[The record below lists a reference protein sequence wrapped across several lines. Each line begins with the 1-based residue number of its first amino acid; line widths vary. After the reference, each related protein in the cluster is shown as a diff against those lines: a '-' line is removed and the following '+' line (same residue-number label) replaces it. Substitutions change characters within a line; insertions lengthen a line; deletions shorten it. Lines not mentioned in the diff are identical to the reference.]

1 MTLGLIISIGSIFF
15 CPLLIYYLYLLKKI
29 NKKSSE
35 SNYLQVFD
43 PKVMS
48 DARRSIKLILLA
60 YQQGSVSAVETSMRI
75 SFLLKTLDFDDKIR
89 RKFDIFDEVS
99 AKSAHIPILEQWDN
113 LEKKTKF
120 QYEREIKKI
129 DNDYRL
135 KLQDASADILATIEL
150 YYGSP

>member
-135 KLQDASADILATIEL
+135 KLQDASAEILATIEF
-150 YYGSP
+150 

>member
-48 DARRSIKLILLA
+48 DARRSIKLIILA

-150 YYGSP
+150 

>member
-1 MTLGLIISIGSIFF
+1 MMTLGLIISIGSIFF

-29 NKKSSE
+29 NKKSAE
-35 SNYLQVFD
+35 SNYLQVSD
-43 PKVMS
+43 PNVKS

-150 YYGSP
+150 

>member
-60 YQQGSVSAVETSMRI
+60 YQQGSVSAVEISMRI

-150 YYGSP
+150 

>member
-60 YQQGSVSAVETSMRI
+60 YKQGSVSAVETSMRI
-75 SFLLKTLDFDDKIR
+75 SFLLKTLDFDDKNR

-150 YYGSP
+150 

>member
-99 AKSAHIPILEQWDN
+99 AKSAHLPILEQWDN

-150 YYGSP
+150 

>member
-29 NKKSSE
+29 NKKSTE
-35 SNYLQVFD
+35 SNYLQIFD

-135 KLQDASADILATIEL
+135 KLQDASADVLTTIEL
-150 YYGSP
+150 

>member
-135 KLQDASADILATIEL
+135 KLHDASADILATIEL
-150 YYGSP
+150 

>member
-35 SNYLQVFD
+35 SDYLQIFD

-150 YYGSP
+150 

>member
-15 CPLLIYYLYLLKKI
+15 CPLLIYYLYLLEKI

-99 AKSAHIPILEQWDN
+99 TKSAHIPILEQWDN
-113 LEKKTKF
+113 LEKKTKL

-135 KLQDASADILATIEL
+135 KLQDASVDILATIEL
-150 YYGSP
+150 

>member
-89 RKFDIFDEVS
+89 RKFDIFDEGSV
-99 AKSAHIPILEQWDN
+99 KSAHIPILEQWDN

-150 YYGSP
+150 

>member
-35 SNYLQVFD
+35 SNYPQVFD
-43 PKVMS
+43 PKLMS

-99 AKSAHIPILEQWDN
+99 AKSAHLPILEQWDN

-150 YYGSP
+150 

>member
-35 SNYLQVFD
+35 SNYLQIFD

-60 YQQGSVSAVETSMRI
+60 YQQGSVSAVETSIRI

-150 YYGSP
+150 

>member
-113 LEKKTKF
+113 LEKKIKF

-150 YYGSP
+150 

>member
-120 QYEREIKKI
+120 QYEREIKKL
-129 DNDYRL
+129 DSDYRL
-135 KLQDASADILATIEL
+135 TLQDASADILATIEL
-150 YYGSP
+150 

>member
-43 PKVMS
+43 PEVMS

-135 KLQDASADILATIEL
+135 KLQDASSDILATIEL
-150 YYGSP
+150 

>member
-75 SFLLKTLDFDDKIR
+75 SFLLKALDFDDKIR

-150 YYGSP
+150 

>member
-1 MTLGLIISIGSIFF
+1 MGSVVTFLAYLEASNSI
-15 CPLLIYYLYLLKKI
+15 LVKKI

-150 YYGSP
+150 

>member
-29 NKKSSE
+29 NKKSTE

-120 QYEREIKKI
+120 QYERDIKKI

-150 YYGSP
+150 

>member
-129 DNDYRL
+129 DNDYKL
-135 KLQDASADILATIEL
+135 KLQDASADILATIAL
-150 YYGSP
+150 

>member
-99 AKSAHIPILEQWDN
+99 VKSAHIPILEQWDN
-113 LEKKTKF
+113 LEKKAKF

-150 YYGSP
+150 

>member
-99 AKSAHIPILEQWDN
+99 AKSANIPILERWDN

-150 YYGSP
+150 

>member
-99 AKSAHIPILEQWDN
+99 AKSAHIPNLEQWDN

-150 YYGSP
+150 

>member
-48 DARRSIKLILLA
+48 DARRSMKLILLA

-150 YYGSP
+150 

>member
-75 SFLLKTLDFDDKIR
+75 SFLLKTLDFDYKIR

-150 YYGSP
+150 

>member
-43 PKVMS
+43 PKVTS

-150 YYGSP
+150 

>member
-35 SNYLQVFD
+35 LNYLQVFD

-60 YQQGSVSAVETSMRI
+60 YQQGSVSGVETSMRI

-150 YYGSP
+150 

>member
-60 YQQGSVSAVETSMRI
+60 YQQGSVSAVEASMRI

-89 RKFDIFDEVS
+89 QKFDIFDEVS
-99 AKSAHIPILEQWDN
+99 AKSAHLPILEQWDN

-150 YYGSP
+150 

>member
-1 MTLGLIISIGSIFF
+1 MTLGLIISIGSIFC

-29 NKKSSE
+29 NKKSTE

-43 PKVMS
+43 PKVIS

-129 DNDYRL
+129 DSDYRL
-135 KLQDASADILATIEL
+135 KLQDASADILATIEV
-150 YYGSP
+150 

>member
-48 DARRSIKLILLA
+48 DARRSIKLILSA

-150 YYGSP
+150 

>member
-1 MTLGLIISIGSIFF
+1 
-15 CPLLIYYLYLLKKI
+15 
-29 NKKSSE
+29 
-35 SNYLQVFD
+35 
-43 PKVMS
+43 MS

-75 SFLLKTLDFDDKIR
+75 SFLLKTLDFDYKIR

-150 YYGSP
+150 